1 MMQLLVPNDV
11 PKDVPK
17 NQQKEFPKKFPKD
30 VSNILFKMKHEM
42 DFSDILMSLKLS
54 CWDWDIRSVEL
65 AFQAHARDG
74 LIIVEQYSGG
84 VVGQKVSI
92 LPRNSRENGY
102 EVGYSWRSYDRMQMD
117 ELNQWGLNMATCMG
131 EGCTKESWFEKKYGT
146 WKEYIG
152 NGLVRVRLMIEFLPG
167 WSEFSNI
174 NQAKLFNIF
183 PGFLP
188 ITVIIPSTCVVSV
201 VVPLNQSQ
209 LAVKYNFEED
219 IIFTN
224 EKVEKIRQSECQLER
239 NRIFTELME
248 FFIIKPTMLIH
259 NYRIRDVIYVKL
271 EEWNDQW
278 NDDSKYIDDL
288 MDRMKNVLSIILQDP
303 LYVEPL
309 EPLLLNELKISS
321 KLDQN

>member
-1 MMQLLVPNDV
+1 
-11 PKDVPK
+11 
-17 NQQKEFPKKFPKD
+17 
-30 VSNILFKMKHEM
+30 MKHEM
-42 DFSDILMSLKLS
+42 DFSDILMSLSLS
-54 CWDWDIRSVEL
+54 CWDWDIRRVEL

-84 VVGQKVSI
+84 IVGQHVRI
-92 LPRNSRENGY
+92 LPRNSRENVY
-102 EVGYSWRSYDRMQMD
+102 EVGHSWRSYDRVQMD
-117 ELNQWGLNMATCMG
+117 ELHQWGVNMATCMG

-146 WKEYIG
+146 WKENLG
-152 NGLVRVRLMIEFLPG
+152 NGLVRVRLMIEFLPA
-167 WSEFSNI
+167 WPEFVGI

-201 VVPLNQSQ
+201 IIPLNQSQ

-219 IIFTN
+219 LVFMN
-224 EKVEKIRQSECQLER
+224 EKVEKIRQSECQFER

-271 EEWNDQW
+271 EEFKW
-278 NDDSKYIDDL
+278 NDDSKYIHDL
-288 MDRMKNVLSIILQDP
+288 ILIDRMKNVLSMVLQDP
-303 LYVEPL
+303 LCDVC
-309 EPLLLNELKISS
+309 
-321 KLDQN
+321 